1 MMAAN
6 FDPSD
11 SEFMHNPPASGNHPD
26 ARMVSGGRAG
36 GLISGG
42 ETPIYQY

>member
-1 MMAAN
+1 MMSGN

-11 SEFMHNPPASGNHPD
+11 TECMYNNPPTSGNHQE
-26 ARMVSGGRAG
+26 ARMVSGGNG
-36 GLISGG
+36 HISGG